1 MASKHEEGSRSD
13 EGGRGTFQ
21 AEGAVLTVASAPERT
36 LCVQRISCRARG
48 LSGEDGCDPA
58 RGDLEGGAAA
68 RSGRVPKPHLRTVP
82 IRS

>member
-1 MASKHEEGSRSD
+1 MASEQEEGSSD

-21 AEGAVLTVASAPERT
+21 AEGAVLAEAQVPERM
-36 LCVQRISCRARG
+36 LCVQRISCRTRG

-68 RSGRVPKPHLRTVP
+68 RSGRVPKPHFRTVP